1 MRPSH
6 NGEIVMSRR
15 RIALMLPFLLAGCGY
30 NTIQSLDEAAAQSKQ
45 QIEVQL
51 QRRADLIPNL
61 VNVVKGIAQQELDV
75 LTNVTRARAGLM
87 DAVQSGDP
95 ERMANANADLSAQ
108 LAIVNR
114 SVVEAYPQLASNESF
129 LRLQDELTGTEN
141 RIAVSRTDYNEAVR
155 QYNTYIRRFPAT
167 LTAKVTGAQQR
178 KYFEVTN
185 PGAREVPTVDLTRPA
200 EKKGP

>member
-1 MRPSH
+1 
-6 NGEIVMSRR
+6 MSRR
-15 RIALMLPFLLAGCGY
+15 HVALLLPMLLAGCGY
-30 NTIQSLDEAAAQSKQ
+30 NRIQTLDESAAQAKQ

-75 LTNVTRARAGLM
+75 LTSVTRARAGLVE
-87 DAVQSGDP
+87 AVQSGDP

-155 QYNTYIRRFPAT
+155 EYNTYIRRFPAT
-167 LTAKVTGAQQR
+167 ITAKVTGAQQR

-185 PGAREVPTVDLTRPA
+185 ASAREVPTVDLTRPA
-200 EKKGP
+200 EKKAP